1 MNLDLKPFVILTKL
15 VQLEAA
21 TSNWGYTK
29 RDWDASVDAEN
40 GRWNKQR
47 NDWIDEGNNW
57 KSRNDDERSKKQQK
71 HTISTLRNNYEQTTS
86 RIEIP
91 NCSKTGDGEMNAPDS
106 DDRENQI
113 QDKTFRP
120 WESNELRIR
129 LQSFCIQ
136 TLDSEDT
143 VIVNQKRIGEDRSDH
158 QQKLR
163 SNKRNKRNN
172 IVKVHVT
179 HFRKPVTCGFVK
191 LFRKSW
197 MGETY
202 NGYQ

>member
-1 MNLDLKPFVILTKL
+1 
-15 VQLEAA
+15 
-21 TSNWGYTK
+21 
-29 RDWDASVDAEN
+29 
-40 GRWNKQR
+40 
-47 NDWIDEGNNW
+47 
-57 KSRNDDERSKKQQK
+57 
-71 HTISTLRNNYEQTTS
+71 
-86 RIEIP
+86 
-91 NCSKTGDGEMNAPDS
+91 MNAPDS

-113 QDKTFRP
+113 EDKSFRP

-143 VIVNQKRIGEDRSDH
+143 VIVNEKRNGEDRSDH

-197 MGETY
+197 MGEIY